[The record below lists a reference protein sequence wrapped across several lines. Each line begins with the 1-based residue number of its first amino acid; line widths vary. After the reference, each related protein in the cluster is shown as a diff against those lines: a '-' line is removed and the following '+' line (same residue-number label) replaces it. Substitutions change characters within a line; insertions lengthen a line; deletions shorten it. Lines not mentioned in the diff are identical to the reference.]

1 MPEAN
6 ARRESVVTIDGP
18 AGSGKSTVAK
28 TLAVRLGFDYRDTG
42 AMYRA
47 VALSAGRH
55 NLLEDPARL
64 AAHLETLALGIA
76 GGVVTLGGEDVTG
89 LLRDPDVTR
98 GSSIVAAVPAV
109 RAFLVEAQRRAA
121 VGRDIICEGRDQGTV
136 VFPRAMCKFFLTAH
150 PRERA
155 RRRLDDMVRQGQ
167 APPAL
172 DDLERQIAERDE
184 RDATRKDSPM
194 VPASD
199 ARVVDTTSMTL
210 EQVSDH
216 LAGLIQLSLRESGR

>member
-1 MPEAN
+1 
-6 ARRESVVTIDGP
+6 
-18 AGSGKSTVAK
+18 
-28 TLAVRLGFDYRDTG
+28 
-42 AMYRA
+42 
-47 VALSAGRH
+47 
-55 NLLEDPARL
+55 
-64 AAHLETLALGIA
+64 
-76 GGVVTLGGEDVTG
+76 
-89 LLRDPDVTR
+89 
-98 GSSIVAAVPAV
+98 
-109 RAFLVEAQRRAA
+109 
-121 VGRDIICEGRDQGTV
+121 
-136 VFPRAMCKFFLTAH
+136 
-150 PRERA
+150 
-155 RRRLDDMVRQGQ
+155 MVRQGQ